1 MIYGVGID
9 IVKTERI
16 KKILE
21 HTKERFLNRVFSP
34 EELVKDSV
42 DEISGKFAAKE
53 AFVKALGT
61 GFSKGVVFK
70 DIKVLNE
77 KTGKP
82 FIEVSDNLKD
92 RFGLG
97 QFKFHVSIAH
107 DGGYAISIVIMEK
120 L

>member
-1 MIYGVGID
+1 MIYGIGID

-16 KKILE
+16 KRILE
-21 HTKERFLNRVFSP
+21 HAKERFLNRVFSP
-34 EELVKDSV
+34 EEILKESV

-77 KTGKP
+77 RTGKP
-82 FIEVSDNLKD
+82 FIQVSDNLKE

-97 QFKFHVSIAH
+97 QFKFHVSISH
-107 DGGYAISIVIMEK
+107 DSGFAISVVIVEK
-120 L
+120 P